1 MDFFDVL
8 LGKKLDDYHDP
19 KIEGLTVTE
28 NGTYFED
35 GKAYSPVIVQLPME
49 TINVDHNGTY
59 DARQYGYQGF
69 DSVNV
74 NVPLGTKS
82 ITQNG
87 KYNASDDDL
96 EGYSQVYVE
105 VQPIYGFHLNGNES
119 DPSHAITYIADNA
132 DFTPAYMDYANDK
145 FEYGSWKDAWFIKNL
160 KPCILNQNGIVR
172 TYLDKDDYTKDVEGN
187 TIAIDE
193 TLTGANVMIEF
204 PKIYMKVVPDAQDDT
219 SCDIYFSPVR
229 QDEGYTDYPYIA
241 MDGVTHKDHFY
252 MSAFNGSIIDG
263 VLRSISG
270 QTSTKCQNLDAS
282 GEISAAQAN
291 GSGWWIECAGQI
303 MLINMLLLLIGRNT
317 DTQATFGEGISS
329 GSQTAFNNYATG
341 TLKDKGLFY
350 GSNNTATA
358 VKVFGIE
365 NWWAL
370 QWRRYSGDI
379 CSNNEILA
387 KMCWG
392 KSDGS
397 TVDNYNLDGSGY
409 VDIGESPSSNY
420 LIKQKWTYLGGFAK
434 TTGASASSPYRD
446 YYYVSSSGVRFA
458 LRGGH
463 SSVGSYSGAFFVF
476 RNYGAG
482 SRGWSIGAA
491 SSFV

>member
-1 MDFFDVL
+1 MNYFDIL
-8 LGKKLDDYHDP
+8 LAKKLNGGGGGGD
-19 KIEGLTVTE
+19 ITVESLSVTQ
-28 NGTYFED
+28 NGTYSEE
-35 GKAYSPVIVQLPME
+35 GKAYSPV
-49 TINVDHNGTY
+49 NVE
-59 DARQYGYQGF
+59 
-69 DSVNV
+69 
-74 NVPLGTKS
+74 VPLGTKN
-82 ITQNG
+82 ITSNG
-87 KYNASDDDL
+87 TYNAEDDGL
-96 EGYSQVYVE
+96 EGYSQVNVG

-119 DPSHAITYIADNA
+119 DPNHAITYIADNA

-160 KPCILNQNGIVR
+160 KPCILNQNGTVR
-172 TYLDKDDYTKDVEGN
+172 TYLNKDDYTKDVEGN

-193 TLTGANVMIEF
+193 ALTGANVMIEF

-219 SCDIYFSPVR
+219 SCDIYFSPVK
-229 QDEGYTDYPYIA
+229 QDEGYTDFPYIA

-270 QTSTKCQNLDAS
+270 QTSTKCQNLDVSA
-282 GEISAAQAN
+282 EISAAQAN
-291 GSGWWIECAGQI
+291 GSNWWIECAGQI

-317 DTQATFGEGISS
+317 NTQATFGEGISS
-329 GSQTAFNNYATG
+329 GSQMAFNNYATG

-350 GSNNTATA
+350 GSNGTTAA

-379 CSNNEILA
+379 CLNNEILV

-409 VDIGESPSSNY
+409 VDIGESPSNNF
-420 LIKQKWTYLGGFAK
+420 LIKQKWTYLGGFTK
-434 TTGASASSPYRD
+434 TTGANTSSPYRD
-446 YYYVSSSGVRFA
+446 YYYIASSGVQFA
-458 LRGGH
+458 LRGGPSNGG
-463 SSVGSYSGAFFVF
+463 SSTGAFSVA
-476 RNYGAG
+476 RHSVAGA
-482 SRGWSIGAA
+482 RYWAIGAA